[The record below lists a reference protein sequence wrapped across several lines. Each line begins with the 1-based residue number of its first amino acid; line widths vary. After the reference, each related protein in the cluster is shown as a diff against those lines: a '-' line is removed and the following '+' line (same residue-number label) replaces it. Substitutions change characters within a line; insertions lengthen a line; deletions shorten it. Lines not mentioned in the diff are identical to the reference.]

1 MPIDFPDSPSVN
13 DQFLNEGRTWIWNG
27 SVWRAAATAAQVI
40 SNSTITSAMIVDG
53 TIVNADIASAAAIDT
68 GKITNWEND
77 QVVLPNQIFG

>member
-1 MPIDFPDSPSVN
+1 
-13 DQFLNEGRTWIWNG
+13 
-27 SVWRAAATAAQVI
+27 
-40 SNSTITSAMIVDG
+40 MIVDG